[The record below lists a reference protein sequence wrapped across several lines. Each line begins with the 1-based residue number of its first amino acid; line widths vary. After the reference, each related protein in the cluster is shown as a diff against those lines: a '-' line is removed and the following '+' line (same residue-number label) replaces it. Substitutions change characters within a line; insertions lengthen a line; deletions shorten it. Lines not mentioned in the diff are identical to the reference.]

1 MVVVEVGDIIQNH
14 LGAEVEVLRV
24 EQRGAALVIS
34 GKFVADEVRFATALV
49 EMAAPE
55 KVVHDWL
62 PDVNLGWV
70 DVGGQRRACIC
81 GYLPIDASYTEA
93 HQTVCDIVDKLRA
106 GGRAVDR
113 AEGVVHIVRRGRHE
127 IL

>member
-14 LGAEVEVLRV
+14 KGAEVEVLRV

-34 GKFVADEVRFATALV
+34 GKFVADGVRFAAALV
-49 EMAAPE
+49 EMVAPE

-62 PDVNLGWV
+62 PSVNVGWV
-70 DVGGQRRACIC
+70 DVGGQRRACIS
-81 GYLPIDASYTEA
+81 GYVPIDASYAEA

-113 AEGVVHIVRRGRHE
+113 AEKVWDILERSRHE
-127 IL
+127 IP